1 MYLPFQAISNRLV
14 GPRIVSNLF
23 ENALRFQLCRE
34 QASPPQ
40 HTYQTTTRQT
50 TQHDTANDTVT
61 HIVGLPWSNISN
73 FKRAVGLAMMK
84 GLYVT
89 SYYCSTET
97 FESAR
102 AMLLD

>member
-1 MYLPFQAISNRLV
+1 MYLPFQAISNKLV

-40 HTYQTTTRQT
+40 HTTHTKPRHGKR
-50 TQHDTANDTVT
+50 HDTANNTVT

-84 GLYVT
+84 GLYVL
-89 SYYCSTET
+89 CSTES

>member
-23 ENALRFQLCRE
+23 ENALRFQLCRG
-34 QASPPQ
+34 ASISTLA
-40 HTYQTTTRQT
+40 HYTYQTSTTRQT
-50 TQHDTANDTVT
+50 RRHGKQHGNT
-61 HIVGLPWSNISN
+61 HSRSAGSNISN

-84 GLYVT
+84 GLYV
-89 SYYCSTET
+89 YYCSTEL

>member
-40 HTYQTTTRQT
+40 HTYQASATRQT
-50 TQHDTANDTVT
+50 RRHGKQHDTANDTVT
-61 HIVGLPWSNISN
+61 HIVGLLGRI
-73 FKRAVGLAMMK
+73 
-84 GLYVT
+84 
-89 SYYCSTET
+89 
-97 FESAR
+97 
-102 AMLLD
+102 

>member
-50 TQHDTANDTVT
+50 TRHGKQHDTANNTVT
-61 HIVGLPWSNISN
+61 HMVGLPWSNISN
-73 FKRAVGLAMMK
+73 FKRAVGSAMRK
-84 GLYVT
+84 ACIYYVV
-89 SYYCSTET
+89 SG
-97 FESAR
+97 R
-102 AMLLD
+102 LNRRG

>member
-1 MYLPFQAISNRLV
+1 MYLPFQAFSNRLV

-40 HTYQTTTRQT
+40 HTYQTSTTRQT
-50 TQHDTANDTVT
+50 TRHGKQHGNT
-61 HIVGLPWSNISN
+61 HSRSALVEYISN
-73 FKRAVGLAMMK
+73 FKRAVGSAMMK
-84 GLYVT
+84 GLYI
-89 SYYCSTET
+89 CNTES